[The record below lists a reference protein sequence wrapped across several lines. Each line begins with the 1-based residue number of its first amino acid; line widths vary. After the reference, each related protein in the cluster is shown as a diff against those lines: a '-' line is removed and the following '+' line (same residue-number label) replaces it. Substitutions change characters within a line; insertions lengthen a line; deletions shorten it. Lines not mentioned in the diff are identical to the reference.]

1 MNKIDKDILKMFES
15 KENEQFDEDQEKD
28 EKKMNEVDFYSIL
41 NISRNA
47 TDDEIKIAFKKLAFT
62 YHPDKQTNEELKKE
76 TQDIFTL
83 ITLAKDTLSDP
94 KLRAIYDQFGLE
106 GIEHSKAIV
115 NKYKEVDKLLQAL
128 DRIQKENE
136 EDKLIQSFS
145 ATGSQSISL
154 AYHHEYRHFFFKTLK
169 SEAQFDIKTQKYG
182 SFEFVPSITRKKSLA
197 WFGLETSY
205 LYPLTQNTELFLSNN
220 YNEANEGSIQT
231 IGLKSLLSTN
241 TYGSIHCAFFDSF
254 QPARFGC
261 LLTRQLS
268 PTITAIFRGTLQ
280 KEFWQGSLTL
290 KRIVQKRLF
299 EITIDSSNLGGLSG
313 SITRD
318 IPISKKSRI
327 SFSVG
332 GYSSGFPLYS
342 LIGGGGGGQHGFT
355 GAAIGLKRKITK
367 VFDIDLSMHVNPS
380 RYLYVIGLHH
390 RYQSLEIPIPIYS
403 DISLST
409 SLVFFTLP
417 AVTLS
422 LLKYLIV
429 KPLMKKKE
437 QKKIMEKKEKYA
449 DQARKAKRKAEM
461 DITLVK
467 QLVENKV
474 LKEKTKNGLIIQEAV
489 YGKLD
494 EKVDHSDPFS
504 VEFPPTIDVTIPL
517 QYLVE
522 DSKLV
527 LHGNNKKSDLLGFW
541 DPRISEEKQLKVT
554 YFFQNRLHRITVSD
568 IDQLLIPLKSHL
580 IQ

>member
-15 KENEQFDEDQEKD
+15 KENDQFDDQEKD

-47 TDDEIKIAFKKLAFT
+47 TDDEIKIAYKKLAFT

-106 GIEHSKAIV
+106 GIEHSKTIV

-154 AYHHEYRHFFFKTLK
+154 GYNHEYRYFSLKSLK

-182 SFEFVPSITRKKSLA
+182 TFQFVPTITRKKTVA
-197 WFGLETSY
+197 WFGLEATY
-205 LYPLTQNTELFLSNN
+205 LYPITQNTELFISNDFQ
-220 YNEANEGSIQT
+220 EAEEGSIQI
-231 IGLKSLLSTN
+231 IGFKSLLSTN
-241 TYGSIHCAFFDSF
+241 TYASVHCAFFDGF
-254 QPARFGC
+254 RPARLGC
-261 LLTRQLS
+261 LVTRQLS
-268 PTITAIFRGTLQ
+268 PTITAIFRGTFQ
-280 KEFWQGSLTL
+280 REFWQGSLAL

-299 EITIDSSNLGGLSG
+299 EISLDSSSLGGLSG
-313 SITRD
+313 GLTRD
-318 IPISKKSRI
+318 IPVSKKSRI
-327 SFSVG
+327 SFTLG
-332 GYSSGFPLYS
+332 GYSSGWKFN
-342 LIGGGGGGQHGFT
+342 GQFGFL
-355 GAAIGLKRKITK
+355 GVGVGFKRKVTK
-367 VFDIDLSMHVNPS
+367 VFDIGLSMHVNPS
-380 RYLYVIGLHH
+380 RYLYVIELNH
-390 RYQSLEIPIPIYS
+390 RYQSLEIPIPVYA
-403 DISLST
+403 DFSLTT

-422 LLKYLIV
+422 LIKFLIV

-437 QKKIMEKKEKYA
+437 QRKILERKEKYA

-467 QLVENKV
+467 QLVENKI
-474 LKEKTKNGLIIQEAV
+474 LKEKTKNGLIIQEAI
-489 YGKLD
+489 YGKFD
-494 EKVDHSDPFS
+494 EKIDHSDPFS
-504 VEFPPTIDVTIPL
+504 IEFPPTIDVTIPL

-554 YFFQNRLHRITVSD
+554 YFFQNRLHRATVND
-568 IDQLLIPLKSHL
+568 IDQLLIPLKCKV
-580 IQ
+580 

>member
-15 KENEQFDEDQEKD
+15 KENDQFDDQEKD
-28 EKKMNEVDFYSIL
+28 EKKLDEVDFYSIL
-41 NISRNA
+41 NISRSA
-47 TDDEIKIAFKKLAFT
+47 TDDEIKIAYKKLAFT

-136 EDKLIQSFS
+136 EDKLIESFS

-169 SEAQFDIKTQKYG
+169 SGAQFDIKTQKYG
-182 SFEFVPSITRKKSLA
+182 SFEFVPSITRKKNLA

-205 LYPLTQNTELFLSNN
+205 LYPITQNTELFLSNN
-220 YNEANEGSIQT
+220 YQEANEGSIQT

-254 QPARFGC
+254 QPARLGC
-261 LLTRQLS
+261 LVTRQLS
-268 PTITAIFRGTLQ
+268 PTVTAIFRGTLQ

-299 EITIDSSNLGGLSG
+299 EITLDSNSLGGLSG

-327 SFSVG
+327 SLSVG
-332 GYSSGFPLYS
+332 GYSGFPHYFD
-342 LIGGGGGGQHGFT
+342 QYGFT
-355 GAAIGLKRKITK
+355 GASIGLKRKMTK
-367 VFDIDLSMHVNPS
+367 VFDIDLLMHVNPS

-390 RYQSLEIPIPIYS
+390 RYQSLEIPIPIYA
-403 DISLST
+403 DLSLTT

-417 AVTLS
+417 AVTLT
-422 LLKYLIV
+422 LIKFLIV

-437 QKKIMEKKEKYA
+437 QRKILEKKEKYA
-449 DQARKAKRKAEM
+449 EQARKAKRKAEM
-461 DITLVK
+461 DIMLVK
-467 QLVENKV
+467 QLVENKI

-494 EKVDHSDPFS
+494 EKIDHSDPFS
-504 VEFPPTIDVTIPL
+504 LEFPPTIDVTIPL

-554 YFFQNRLHRITVSD
+554 YFFQNRLHRTTVND

>member
-1 MNKIDKDILKMFES
+1 MNKIDKDILKMFET
-15 KENEQFDEDQEKD
+15 KENDQFDDQEKD

-47 TDDEIKIAFKKLAFT
+47 TDDEIKVAYKKLAFT
-62 YHPDKQTNEELKKE
+62 YHPDKQNNEELKKE

-94 KLRAIYDQFGLE
+94 KLRVIYDQFGLE
-106 GIEHSKAIV
+106 GIEHSKSIV

-136 EDKLIQSFS
+136 EDKLIESFS

-154 AYHHEYRHFFFKTLK
+154 AYHHEYRHLFFKTLK

-197 WFGLETSY
+197 WFGLEASY
-205 LYPLTQNTELFLSNN
+205 LYPITQGTELFLSNS
-220 YNEANEGSIQT
+220 YQEANEGSIQT
-231 IGLKSLLSTN
+231 IGIKSLLSTN

-254 QPARFGC
+254 QPSRLGC
-261 LLTRQLS
+261 LVTRQLS
-268 PTITAIFRGTLQ
+268 PTIAAIFRGTLQ
-280 KEFWQGSLTL
+280 KEFWQGSITL

-299 EITIDSSNLGGLSG
+299 EITLECSNLGGLSG
-313 SITRD
+313 SLTRD

-327 SFSVG
+327 SFSLG
-332 GYSSGFPLYS
+332 GYSGFPFYV
-342 LIGGGGGGQHGFT
+342 GHGFT
-355 GAAIGLKRKITK
+355 GAAISFKRKVTK
-367 VFDIDLSMHVNPS
+367 VFDIDLSMHFSPS

-390 RYQSLEIPIPIYS
+390 RYQSLEIPIPIYA
-403 DISLST
+403 DISLTT

-422 LLKYLIV
+422 LIKLLVV

-437 QKKIMEKKEKYA
+437 QRKILEKKEKYA
-449 DQARKAKRKAEM
+449 EQSRKAKRKAEM
-461 DITLVK
+461 DIKLVQ

-474 LKEKTKNGLIIQEAV
+474 LKEKTKNGLIIQEAI

-494 EKVDHSDPFS
+494 EKIDHLDPFS

-527 LHGNNKKSDLLGFW
+527 LHSNNKKSDLLGFW

-554 YFFQNRLHRITVSD
+554 YFFQNRLHRITVND

-580 IQ
+580 VQ